1 MKPLDSLS
9 GGQRQMVGLA
19 QVLVRHTPLLLLDE
33 PTSAL
38 DLRWQLLALEAMRD
52 AASRRAAIV
61 VVAMHDLNLASR
73 FCDRMVLLGPDGVL
87 AGGRLAVRSAR
98 TGALA
103 ARVCGRC
110 AGRTHFGGGAPRTRR
125 AGGSWRRLRDDGP
138 VSAAALSGLFI
149 GMRAAEM
156 RACTLRSLRRLF
168 LVHIDSHLRCGS
180 RCLATEAIYIQPR
193 NVTFSASPFLCTSV
207 NVRWLR
213 ARSNPNRRDD
223 ASARLSPS
231 SRFEPN
237 TVLINPANAA
247 LFDSTRRLLSAS
259 TQAPSAILSPIL
271 LIDGCIRS
279 KS

>member
-9 GGQRQMVGLA
+9 GSQRQMVGLA
-19 QVLVRHTPLLLLDE
+19 QVLVRNTPLLLLDE

-52 AASRRAAIV
+52 AASRRAAII

-87 AGGRLAVRSAR
+87 ADGLPSEVLEP
-98 TGALA
+98 T
-103 ARVCGRC
+103 RVCGRC
-110 AGRTHFGGGAPRTRR
+110 AGRTHFGGGAPHTRR

-168 LVHIDSHLRCGS
+168 LVHIDSHRRCGS

-193 NVTFSASPFLCTSV
+193 NVTFSASPFLCASV

-259 TQAPSAILSPIL
+259 TQAPSAVLSPIL

-279 KS
+279 RS